1 MWKKHSF
8 FKRNRMPIPDASQF
22 VQFKRQAANMITF
35 ESAKKHSGITF
46 NPVPARTTV
55 GIATFLS
62 TVIGKNKDA
71 VPPTVRRDYQP
82 RPSKYAKV
90 GGFGC

>member
-22 VQFKRQAANMITF
+22 VQFRKQAANAITF
-35 ESAKKHSGITF
+35 LDNKKHSGITF
-46 NPVPARTTV
+46 SPTPIVTSVNLP
-55 GIATFLS
+55 TFLS
-62 TVIGKNKDA
+62 TVVGKFKDPA
-71 VPPTVRRDYQP
+71 VAPTKRDYAP
-82 RPSKYAKV
+82 RPEKQAKL

>member
-1 MWKKHSF
+1 
-8 FKRNRMPIPDASQF
+8 MPIPDASQF

-35 ESAKKHSGITF
+35 QSAKKHSGITF
-46 NPVPARTTV
+46 NPVPAQTTV

-62 TVIGKNKDA
+62 TVTGKYKDA

-82 RPSKYAKV
+82 RPDKY
-90 GGFGC
+90 GRIWMLMI